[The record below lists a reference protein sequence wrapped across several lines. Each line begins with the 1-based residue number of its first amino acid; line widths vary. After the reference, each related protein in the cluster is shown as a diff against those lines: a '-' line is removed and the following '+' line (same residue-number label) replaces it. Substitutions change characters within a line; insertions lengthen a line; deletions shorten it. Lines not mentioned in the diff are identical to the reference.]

1 MTGKSPTLRLLPL
14 QLAVAFFNVA
24 YDYPSETF
32 DQITTRVVPGGFGNR
47 VSLRKEAR
55 EMFDL
60 AR

>member
-1 MTGKSPTLRLLPL
+1 
-14 QLAVAFFNVA
+14 VA